1 MDEKDY
7 QELIIPYRE
16 CLKNVE
22 NRLRIL
28 AEDYRDRYGEEPIHH
43 IQTRIKTKE
52 SIEGKLT
59 RRNRELTAEGA
70 RD

>member
-28 AEDYRDRYGEEPIHH
+28 AEDYRDRYG
-43 IQTRIKTKE
+43 
-52 SIEGKLT
+52 
-59 RRNRELTAEGA
+59 
-70 RD
+70 